1 MNLLIPI
8 MDIPYKVNT
17 NNKRYFF
24 EICLLTKSRNENEL
38 DAWLSWHFNK
48 VNVDHIHI
56 YDNESTVNMLNV
68 LKKYGNRVSYTRVN
82 GTPHQADIYTQHVRE
97 ISEAQYV
104 LPLDDD
110 EFIISSIDIK
120 AYLKRVTPV
129 KLSIGSLL
137 FVPEHE
143 MAEPN
148 DHIYLETNTHLVNG
162 KLRENREVKTI
173 VNTSYSHFYY
183 DVKRYEDNHPN
194 PIYENC
200 SEYYVWQISDDT
212 DDYEIVRGQKNQ
224 FNVIGNVHNPL
235 TYTKDNYLIHSQDIF
250 MRNVYGYMTDYTNVP
265 CELFIAHMKIRSRAE
280 WDWKCNV
287 RKVVADMSSNYY
299 DTQYS
304 LFDEIYTEK
313 KYDLQ
318 FYDLMK

>member
-17 NNKRYFF
+17 NIKKYFF
-24 EICLLTKSRNENEL
+24 EICLLTKSRNENEFL
-38 DAWLSWHFNK
+38 AWLDWHFNK
-48 VNVDHIHI
+48 VNVCHIHI
-56 YDNESTVNMLNV
+56 YDNESEIDIQEII
-68 LKKYGNRVSYTRVN
+68 KKYGNHVSYTKVI
-82 GTPHQADIYTQHVRE
+82 GTPHQADIYTKHVRE
-97 ISEAQYV
+97 ISNAQYV
-104 LPLDDD
+104 LPIDDD
-110 EFIISSIDIK
+110 EYIAAAIDISG
-120 AYLKRVTPV
+120 YLKRMKPV
-129 KLSIGSLL
+129 KLSLGSLL
-137 FVPEHE
+137 FVPPVELK
-143 MAEPN
+143 EP
-148 DHIYLETNTHLVNG
+148 DGRLLLETNTHLVNG

-173 VNTSYSHFYY
+173 VNTDYSHFYY
-183 DVKRYEDNHPN
+183 DVKRYEDAHPN
-194 PIYENC
+194 PIFENC
-200 SEYYVWQISDDT
+200 SEYNIWQISDDT
-212 DDYEIVRGQKNQ
+212 DDYEVIRGQKNQ

-235 TYTKDNYLIHSQDIF
+235 TYTKDGYMIHSQDLF
-250 MRNVYGYMTDYTNVP
+250 MRNVYGYTTDYVNLP

-287 RKVVADMSSNYY
+287 RKVVADMAANYY